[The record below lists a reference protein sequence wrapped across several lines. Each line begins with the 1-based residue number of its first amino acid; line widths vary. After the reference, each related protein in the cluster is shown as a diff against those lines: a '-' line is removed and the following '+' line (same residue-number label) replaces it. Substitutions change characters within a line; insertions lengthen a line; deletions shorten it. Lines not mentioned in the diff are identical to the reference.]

1 MRISYSSLEVFENC
15 PKRFEFQVIEKIKTP
30 KTKEQVF
37 GTSLHTTLKRFY
49 SKSPVFPTLDELID
63 YFRLEW
69 QQVADKVKWPDV
81 KSKEAYFNEGKRIL
95 EAFYKKN
102 TGQFPMIVALESG
115 FEAPIED
122 PGKETIHI
130 LTGIIDRIDKVAD
143 DKFEIIDYKTNRKMP
158 PASMLKDN
166 LQLSIYLLGF
176 LKRWP
181 NMAEPE
187 RVDLSLYFLKHGE
200 KLSTKRTKEDA
211 EKIKA
216 RVLKNIAEI
225 EKNYF
230 PPIPSALCNYCS
242 FRSICPMWS
251 HLYQEPTPEDAEVKK
266 MVDEYFNLKNEA
278 DQTDEKLAG
287 IKRQVNTYLEKKGI
301 ERVFGEEGFI
311 GRSVQTKQ
319 DYDPEKIRHILE
331 NHGFWQQVLSLDKK
345 KFDSLLKKLP
355 PELLKQVE
363 EAKTKTKTMKI
374 LKAVKKSLEKIKKD
388 WEN

>member
-69 QQVADKVKWPDV
+69 QQVADKVKWPDA
-81 KSKEAYFNEGKRIL
+81 KSKEVYFNEGKRIL

-122 PGKETIHI
+122 SGKETIHV

-187 RVDLSLYFLKHGE
+187 KVDLSLYFLKHGE

-251 HLYQEPTPEDAEVKK
+251 HLYQEPTLEDAEVKK